1 MQNVTQK
8 YQEAIKSYDR
18 KFLIKAVFC
27 QPIVGA
33 APDETGQR
41 PVQEVA
47 VLTGADNL
55 VSMTLEEAAAAD
67 DRISMGSFCSTK
79 LTAELIDAPKNID
92 YDNVMIKAYSGL
104 LIEEEIYEYVP
115 LGTFYITEVNTKND
129 YKNLTLTA
137 YDGACLLEE
146 PFAIDEGYPMSIEEL
161 VVKIA
166 ADKAL
171 SLHPDNVYKEY
182 LLPAFKEGYSCRQML
197 GFAAGLMGCNVR
209 FDRLG
214 RLQFY
219 WYQETGT
226 EMVIDRQNQY
236 LHEFIPSTVNPV
248 TVTSLICSDGERTYT
263 RGKGTSGLELSF
275 ENPYMTETF
284 METIWQ
290 ERVADMDTA
299 ETITTL
305 QVAYNGAPD
314 TEHIL
319 TGTYNQ
325 SLTAFRCTDLSNVHP
340 GTLMEM
346 TYELDQISY
355 SRNIMV
361 ESVDEE
367 KSQFTFILEETDEGQ
382 EEELALPEDLTAR
395 FTITR
400 QWLVTAGDLAS
411 IEKNDLLK
419 VSGQGVLIVS
429 MIDREAGELY
439 LTDTLKEP
447 IYGMAGGTEMT
458 LIKQEV
464 NDYKIHY
471 LPGELKWRGNPALEA
486 GDIVMA
492 EKADGSSESFYIMTQ
507 NLRLSGGL
515 SSQLAAKGEN
525 ETSSNFSS
533 AGDGPTDKKLT
544 RVYTSLQE
552 TILKATNRITGQNG
566 GHVVINENDSG
577 PAEILIMDTDDIRT
591 AKKVWR
597 WNQGGL
603 GYSSNGYSGPY
614 GTAVTQDGEIVGSY
628 IQAESIAG
636 SKLKIDSQIIEKI
649 VAGIN
654 AGEQKIN
661 SASLDIDSE
670 DISEAI
676 KMQVSQSGGTNKICN
691 SVGAY
696 DLQGWICSGEVK
708 RLNGE
713 DQKINLISG
722 RAFSLS
728 AGTTLELDMSVA
740 PIRLTAGLSYTLSA
754 VIKHNDCYGSL
765 QLISGSGT
773 ILTQIDAG
781 GSGEG
786 WQKYESSF
794 AVTESDI
801 AGLFTIKLTSEN
813 GSFVVGDLLLNEG
826 SQTTWSA
833 YPGEVDSTTLT
844 MSQFGITIRQENA
857 QTKTVIDSAGTRV
870 INIENEDTDQTEDV
884 AAEYTKD
891 GVEAKSLI
899 AREQIAAGRVRMISL
914 SDKQMAAWIINS
926 DSEVDL

>member
-1 MQNVTQK
+1 MQNITEK
-8 YQEAIKSYDR
+8 YQDAIKSYDR
-18 KFLIKAVFC
+18 KFIIKAVFC
-27 QPIVGA
+27 QPIAGA

-47 VLTGADNL
+47 VLTGADHL
-55 VSMTLEEAAAAD
+55 VSMTLEETSAAD
-67 DRISMGSFCSTK
+67 DRISMGSFCSAK
-79 LTAELIDAPKNID
+79 LTVELIDAPKDID
-92 YDNVMIKAYSGL
+92 YDHVMIKAYSGL
-104 LIEEEIYEYVP
+104 LTDGDYEYVP
-115 LGTFYITEVNTKND
+115 LGVFYVTEASTKND
-129 YKNLTLTA
+129 YQNLTLTA

-146 PFAIDEGYPMSIEEL
+146 PFTMDEGYPMTIEDL
-161 VVKIA
+161 VSKIA
-166 ADKAL
+166 ASKGIG
-171 SLHPDNVYKEY
+171 LHPDNVYKEY
-182 LLPAFKEGYSCRQML
+182 LLPEFREGYTERQML

-219 WYQETGT
+219 WYQEPAM
-226 EMVIDRQNQY
+226 EVVIDRQNQY
-236 LHEFIPSTVNPV
+236 LHEFIPSTASPV

-263 RGKGTSGLELSF
+263 RGKGTSGLELAF
-275 ENPYMTETF
+275 ENPYMTETI
-284 METIWQ
+284 MESIWQ

-299 ETITTL
+299 ETIATL
-305 QVAYNGAPD
+305 QVSYSGELD
-314 TEHIL
+314 TNHAL

-325 SLTAFRCTDLSNVHP
+325 SLVAFRCTDLSKVHP

-346 TYELDQISY
+346 TYELEQTAY
-355 SRNIMV
+355 TRNIMV
-361 ESVDEE
+361 EGVDEE
-367 KSQFTFILEETDEGQ
+367 KSQFTFTLEETEEGQ
-382 EEELALPEDLTAR
+382 DEELSLPEDLTAS
-395 FTITR
+395 FAIKK
-400 QWLVTAGDLAS
+400 QWLVTDGDLAS
-411 IEKNDLLK
+411 IEKNDLLR
-419 VSGQGVLIVS
+419 VSGQGTVVVS

-439 LTDTLKEP
+439 LTDTSAEP

-458 LIKQEV
+458 LTKEKV
-464 NDYKIHY
+464 SDYRIHY
-471 LPGELKWRGNPALEA
+471 LPGELKWRGNPALES

-492 EKADGSSESFYIMTQ
+492 EKADGSRARFYIMAQ
-507 NLRLSGGL
+507 NLKLSGGL

-525 ETSSNFSS
+525 ETSANFSS

-552 TILKATNRITGQNG
+552 TILKATSRITGQSG
-566 GHVVINENDSG
+566 GYVVINENDRG

-603 GYSSNGYSGPY
+603 GYSSNGYNGPY

-636 SKLKIDSQIIEKI
+636 SKLKIDSQVIEKI

-696 DLQGWICSGEVK
+696 GLQGWIPAGDIE

-713 DQKINLISG
+713 EQKINLISG
-722 RAFSLS
+722 RAFSLP
-728 AGTTLELDMSVA
+728 AGAALESDAVAA
-740 PIRLTAGLSYTLSA
+740 PIRLTAGVSYTLSA

-765 QLISGSGT
+765 QLISGSGN
-773 ILTQIDAG
+773 ILAQIDAG
-781 GSGEG
+781 GSGG
-786 WQKYESSF
+786 SWQKYEAAF

-801 AGLFTIKLTSEN
+801 AGDFTIRLRSEN
-813 GSFVVGDLLLNEG
+813 GSFVIGDLLLNEG

-833 YPGEVDSTTLT
+833 CPGEVDSATMT

-857 QTKTVIDSAGTRV
+857 KTKTVIDSAGTRV
-870 INIENEDTDQTEDV
+870 INIENEETDQTEDV
-884 AAEYTKD
+884 AAQYTKD

-899 AREQIAAGRVRMISL
+899 AREQVAAGRVRMISF